1 MLQPDLA
8 NPRLG
13 VVSLFLG
20 AGAGDDVLVSTMV
33 LSLVSPTVQ
42 IEGTTA
48 VFANMDLSP
57 RLSPDP
63 VKVCQHSLNYT
74 KRGKDIGIKVYLTQR
89 KSIYM
94 IHTWVKFVRCILRT
108 FGIHATSKQIYLWFP
123 KLIKKGLRNP
133 LI

>member
-1 MLQPDLA
+1 MLLPDLA

-33 LSLVSPTVQ
+33 LSLVSPTAE

-48 VFANMDLSP
+48 VFANMELSP

-63 VKVCQHSLNYT
+63 VQVCQHSLNYT

-94 IHTWVKFVRCILRT
+94 MCTWVRFV
-108 FGIHATSKQIYLWFP
+108 
-123 KLIKKGLRNP
+123 
-133 LI
+133 